1 MGCDEGYVE
10 PNQLVDPAEDKRIAQ
25 VFYAVITAASW
36 AASRGVRSPSATGG
50 SAWPAGCQAKYNRS
64 AMENARQLQCKALRG
79 RGKSRRRGDNGKQ

>member
-10 PNQLVDPAEDKRIAQ
+10 PNQPVDPAEDKRIAQ

-50 SAWPAGCQAKYNRS
+50 RIRAGGGS
-64 AMENARQLQCKALRG
+64 G
-79 RGKSRRRGDNGKQ
+79 RRNSCCPS